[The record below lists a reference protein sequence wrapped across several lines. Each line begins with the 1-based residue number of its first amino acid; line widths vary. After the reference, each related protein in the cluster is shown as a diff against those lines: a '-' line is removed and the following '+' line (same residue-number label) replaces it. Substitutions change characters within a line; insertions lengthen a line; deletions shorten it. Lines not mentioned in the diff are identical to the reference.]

1 MEYSQA
7 NGVWQ
12 AKAMGL
18 RSFDEDRKQASTRQ
32 GGPEARDSCKRS
44 SASAA
49 PAGEPGRASLLLRV
63 CPPYFFSLGE
73 GFLDFTA
80 ACKSFAFY
88 PGSFKIS
95 ITPSFPRMFSISKG
109 LSF

>member
-44 SASAA
+44 QPQQLPRESQDA
-49 PAGEPGRASLLLRV
+49 PPSCSEFVLPTSFLWGKVSWILLQLV
-63 CPPYFFSLGE
+63 KALPFTLGV
-73 GFLDFTA
+73 
-80 ACKSFAFY
+80 S
-88 PGSFKIS
+88 
-95 ITPSFPRMFSISKG
+95 R
-109 LSF
+109 